1 MEILKYTLPALLV
14 LIASI
19 VAIYMLLKEERERR
33 EFELKKKDR
42 NITTPIRLRGCERLT
57 LLLERIT
64 PEHLLMNVDISTL
77 SIPQLQRQL
86 LQTVRLEFDHNL
98 SQQVYVSDETWAAI
112 VLAKEETLRFIN
124 AAVSQLPPES
134 NTLQYAQLLITA
146 YNTNGVT
153 PTQRALELLKEETRT
168 ML

>member
-14 LIASI
+14 LIASV
-19 VAIYMLLKEERERR
+19 VAIWMLLKEERERR
-33 EFELKKKDR
+33 SFELRKKDR
-42 NITTPIRLRGCERLT
+42 SVTTPIRLRGCERLA
-57 LLLERIT
+57 LLLERIS
-64 PEHLLMNVDISTL
+64 PEHLLMNTDISSLTV
-77 SIPQLQRQL
+77 PQLQRQL

-124 AAVSQLPPES
+124 AAVAQLPPDS
-134 NTLQYAQLLITA
+134 NSLQYAQFLITA
-146 YNTNGVT
+146 YNTNGET
-153 PTQRALELLKEETRT
+153 PTQRALQLLKDEARE

>member
-1 MEILKYTLPALLV
+1 MEILKYTVPALIV
-14 LIASI
+14 LAAS
-19 VAIYMLLKEERERR
+19 VAAMYMLLKQERERR
-33 EFELKKKDR
+33 QFELRKKDR
-42 NITTPIRLRGCERLT
+42 NVTTPIRLRGCERLT

-64 PEHLLMNVDISTL
+64 PEHMLMNLDISSL
-77 SIPQLQRQL
+77 SIQQLQRQL

-124 AAVSQLPPES
+124 AAVTQLPPES

-146 YNTNGVT
+146 YRTNGVT
-153 PTQRALELLKEETRT
+153 PTQQALQLLKDETRE